1 MTDHYPGYKKVSDT
15 EGKIGDVTV
24 KWTITPSDDNAYQN
38 ALDEAL
44 KKQDSAAADDKI
56 DLFLV
61 EADYALKYVDTD
73 YTLLRKYSRQMILR
87 RFRSCSKIGIL
98 SKQHL
103 RS

>member
-44 KKQDSAAADDKI
+44 KKQ
-56 DLFLV
+56 
-61 EADYALKYVDTD
+61 
-73 YTLLRKYSRQMILR
+73 ILHQLMT
-87 RFRSCSKIGIL
+87 RSIFAC
-98 SKQHL
+98 
-103 RS
+103 